1 GDVFTVPVNLAGNC
15 AVSIPCAVNAEGL
28 PIGLQF
34 IGPAFG
40 ETAILRAAKAFETI

>member
-1 GDVFTVPVNLAGNC
+1 VFTVPVNLAGIC
-15 AVSIPCAVNAEGL
+15 ALSVPCAVNSEGL

-40 ETAILRAAKAFETI
+40 ETAILRAAKAYESVM